1 MGALKTFSDRLL
13 GRGSAALTVPPMDG
27 ALKPNNRLEE
37 ADSGIAAQEPL
48 ALAVKDGQVLWA
60 EGQPLRYAVTREL
73 MARIA

>member
-37 ADSGIAAQEPL
+37 AAAGIAAQEPL
-48 ALAVKDGQVLWA
+48 ALAVKTARWCGRKASNYGQRLA
-60 EGQPLRYAVTREL
+60 L
-73 MARIA
+73 